1 MLGCRLFPDDRPSER
16 LRRRVALG
24 IGLYRK
30 GAASLMV
37 MSGGGAGTVAEAT
50 VMRDLAREA
59 GVPDAALL
67 LEPES
72 CNTFENAAHTARLLR
87 EMNKTRIVLVSDR
100 AHLPRAAR
108 MFRRAGI
115 EVVEV
120 AGVPASSMRKAIE
133 AVMYEGASVMRGLF
147 RRRGIGT

>member
-1 MLGCRLFPDDRPSER
+1 
-16 LRRRVALG
+16 
-24 IGLYRK
+24 
-30 GAASLMV
+30 
-37 MSGGGAGTVAEAT
+37 
-50 VMRDLAREA
+50 
-59 GVPDAALL
+59 
-67 LEPES
+67 
-72 CNTFENAAHTARLLR
+72 
-87 EMNKTRIVLVSDR
+87 
-100 AHLPRAAR
+100 